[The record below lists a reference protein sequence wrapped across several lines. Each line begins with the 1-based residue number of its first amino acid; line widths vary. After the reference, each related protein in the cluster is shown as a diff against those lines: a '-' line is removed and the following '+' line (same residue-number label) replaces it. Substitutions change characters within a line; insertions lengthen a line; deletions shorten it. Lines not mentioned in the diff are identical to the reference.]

1 MYYQWKELEQTIPT
15 IPILNI
21 LIHQIA
27 NKHIKT
33 YYYSCMVKQG
43 QLSGPSLFHCVQC

>member
-1 MYYQWKELEQTIPT
+1 MFVTYFFNHLGITNRKNLNRRFQPYQ
-15 IPILNI
+15 ILKI

-33 YYYSCMVKQG
+33 YYYSCIV
-43 QLSGPSLFHCVQC
+43 